1 MDCLRT
7 LVGLSDQDCNCYDT
21 DKPVDW
27 NTASSG
33 LFITDELPLNFIGSA
48 ADCEQGGVWDILE
61 KARERAIKDVLRDYA
76 ANLYMYH
83 SQTFS
88 PYPVS
93 DTTNEKRIG
102 AYKNNGSFAF
112 SSLADVAGIYF
123 VPRKIKGGRAVLR
136 GFDLKLDNLTAEKI
150 DIFIADNYRGTIQ
163 TLTVTYTSTGD
174 FVYIPFDN
182 PIVLEFDNV
191 DQDLKYFIGY
201 SIVSGARYANNE
213 ITDGCCGRTG
223 PTYNPFLSYFEHNR
237 QIYGFEA
244 ASNSIADL
252 DTPLTSNNYARGMRL
267 DMSLTCDVFAWLCA
281 LSSDPTDI
289 TQNGA
294 NGEGIRF
301 GMMLADLI
309 RAAAIQ
315 HAGRRILQSQNIN
328 RITMLS
334 AESVNDI
341 MMHQA
346 EIYQSGIKYMAR
358 ETPHWANDCLE
369 CLNDKTI
376 SKNAILR

>member
-1 MDCLRT
+1 M
-7 LVGLSDQDCNCYDT
+7 QI
-21 DKPVDW
+21 KE
-27 NTASSG
+27 
-33 LFITDELPLNFIGSA
+33 F
-48 ADCEQGGVWDILE
+48 QGIISE
-61 KARERAIKDVLRDYA
+61 KYEKRDRERGIPA
-76 ANLYMYH
+76 
-83 SQTFS
+83 TFMWFVEEVGELATALS
-88 PYPVS
+88 GN
-93 DTTNEKRIG
+93 DH
-102 AYKNNGSFAF
+102 KNKEEEFA
-112 SSLADVAGIYF
+112 
-123 VPRKIKGGRAVLR
+123 
-136 GFDLKLDNLTAEKI
+136 
-150 DIFIADNYRGTIQ
+150 
-163 TLTVTYTSTGD
+163 
-174 FVYIPFDN
+174 
-182 PIVLEFDNV
+182 
-191 DQDLKYFIGY
+191 
-201 SIVSGARYANNE
+201 
-213 ITDGCCGRTG
+213 
-223 PTYNPFLSYFEHNR
+223 
-237 QIYGFEA
+237 
-244 ASNSIADL
+244 
-252 DTPLTSNNYARGMRL
+252 
-267 DMSLTCDVFAWLCA
+267 DVFAWLCA